1 MSREP
6 LFAGL
11 VVDEYD
17 RPVEVGQVGGEPC
30 YIVDDDGFRL
40 HIAAEQVDRQVLHYL
55 RSLVAGHEGLLAQQ
69 AAQMLNIEDPF
80 SLAALEQQFKNL
92 DEHLEPLLQMG
103 LPDEVR
109 AYLGMA
115 GFRVRINIHGEV
127 LEVLLPGMP
136 GEGE

>member
-30 YIVDDDGFRL
+30 YIVDDEGFRL
-40 HIAAEQVDRQVLHYL
+40 HIAAEQVDRQVLRYM
-55 RSLVAGHEGLLAQQ
+55 RSLIEGHENLLAQQ

-92 DEHLEPLLQMG
+92 DEHLEALLQMG

-109 AYLGMA
+109 AYLGMV

-127 LEVLLPGMP
+127 LEVHLPGMP
-136 GEGE
+136 EEGE